1 MSGTSTT
8 VTYEGIKYP
17 SISALARAYNL
28 DPRTLHNRMS
38 SGHTLDEA
46 ITLQPFQS
54 LRIIKERTEWMEKL
68 GWSVSGLCTSAIWA
82 QWVEV
87 LKKLHGD
94 FTAAG
99 IAALVGV
106 NHRTILRDLKQCGIE
121 VRPKGG
127 ANYRGKEFHR
137 RVDRANLQHVQLA

>member
-1 MSGTSTT
+1 MTAIP
-8 VTYEGIKYP
+8 VEYEGISYL
-17 SISALARAYNL
+17 SLSHLARAYNL
-28 DPRTLHNRMS
+28 DPRTLHNRLS
-38 SGHTLDEA
+38 HGHTLDEA
-46 ITLQPFQS
+46 INLQPFQS
-54 LRIIKERTEWMEKL
+54 LRIIKERSEWMEKM

-121 VRPKGG
+121 VRTRGG

-137 RVDRANLQHVQLA
+137 RAERANLQHVQLA